1 MENDDPGHDGLLL
14 VGHGSRRARSLE
26 EARAIAD
33 LLALGLPGV
42 DVALGFLEMCD
53 PPASSVL
60 DALVARGRRRIVVV
74 PLVLLAAGHAK
85 SDVPA
90 LVLEGRRRHP
100 GVDIR
105 LANPPGISH
114 TLVAALGEAV
124 VRAGGSRMPL
134 LVVARGTSDP
144 DANGDASKVAR
155 LVAEWTGAPFVHT
168 AFTGVTS
175 PSVAEG
181 LDVFRRLGHPA
192 LALAFWFLCDGW
204 LVERARDEIEAFH
217 LRSGL
222 TVLDAGY
229 LGPDPRVAD
238 ALGARYHDAL
248 ASRPSVNCDLCAYRA
263 PWPGLEGRLGQALGV
278 GHSHLAASH
287 LAASHLHQESP
298 WTSPPPPSGKPS
310 SPTGGS

>member
-1 MENDDPGHDGLLL
+1 MGHDGLLL
-14 VGHGSRRARSLE
+14 VGHGSRRAHSLE
-26 EARAIAD
+26 EAREITD
-33 LLALGLPGV
+33 LLSLALPEV

-60 DALVARGRRRIVVV
+60 DALVARGRRRVVVV

-100 GVDIR
+100 GIDIR
-105 LANPPGISH
+105 LANPAGISH
-114 TLVAALGEAV
+114 GLVAALGEAV
-124 VRAGGSRMPL
+124 VRAGGSGLPL

-155 LVAEWTGAPFVHT
+155 LVAEWTAAPFVHT
-168 AFTGVTS
+168 AFTGVTR
-175 PSVAEG
+175 PSVSEG
-181 LDVFRRLGHPA
+181 LDVFLRLGHRDM
-192 LALAFWFLCDGW
+192 ALAFWFLCDGR
-204 LVERARDEIEAFH
+204 LVERARDEIESFR
-217 LRSGL
+217 LRSGI

-238 ALGARYHDAL
+238 ALGARYRDAL

-287 LAASHLHQESP
+287 LAASHPHQESP
-298 WTSPPPPSGKPS
+298 WTSPPPTSGKPS
-310 SPTGGS
+310 SPTVGS

>member
-1 MENDDPGHDGLLL
+1 MEIAEPGHDGLLL
-14 VGHGSRRARSLE
+14 VGHGSRRARNVE
-26 EARAIAD
+26 EARAIAT
-33 LLALGLPGV
+33 LLSLALPSV

-53 PPASSVL
+53 PPASPVL

-90 LVLEGRRRHP
+90 LVLEARHRHP
-100 GVDIR
+100 DVDIR
-105 LANPPGISH
+105 LANPPGINHS
-114 TLVAALGEAV
+114 LVAALGEAV
-124 VRAGGSRMPL
+124 VRTGGSGLPL

-155 LVAEWTGAPFVHT
+155 LVSEWTAAPFVHT
-168 AFTGVTS
+168 AFTGVTT

-181 LDVFRRLGHPA
+181 LEVFRQLGHER

-204 LVERARDEIEAFH
+204 LVERAREEIESFRR
-217 LRSGL
+217 RSGS

-229 LGPDPRVAD
+229 LGPDPRVAH
-238 ALGARYHDAL
+238 ALAARYSDAL

-287 LAASHLHQESP
+287 LAASHPQESP
-298 WTSPPPPSGKPS
+298 WTSPPPASGKPS
-310 SPTGGS
+310 TPTGGS